1 MANPQTSGWRVN
13 KERSIMDSI
22 HRSNL
27 LISLDHSG
35 EVRILKNRWGTTD
48 DIDLHL
54 LLEIFTQ
61 SLRTRVLGCNIK
73 NFNMFKAAIEEEL
86 KKEIIK
92 VLDKYSIME
101 KKDEPRRL

>member
-35 EVRILKNRWGTTD
+35 EVRILKNRWGNID
-48 DIDLHL
+48 NIDLHL

-61 SLRTRVLGCNIK
+61 SLRTRVIGCNIK

-86 KKEIIK
+86 KEEILK
-92 VLDKYSIME
+92 VLNKYKVME
-101 KKDEPRRL
+101 NKNESGRF

>member
-13 KERSIMDSI
+13 KERSMIDSI

-61 SLRTRVLGCNIK
+61 SLRTRVIGCNIK

-86 KKEIIK
+86 KEEILK
-92 VLDKYSIME
+92 VLNKYKVME
-101 KKDEPRRL
+101 NKNESGRF